1 MLENWGFAAEMCGA
15 VAEQGDYQR
24 KRKHNAEL
32 TDVLIVSVVLC
43 EALRMPAPRA
53 VDSEGI
59 ESFATIGLSDLACA
73 DILTQAELQLGSL
86 QDALGC

>member
-1 MLENWGFAAEMCGA
+1 
-15 VAEQGDYQR
+15 
-24 KRKHNAEL
+24 
-32 TDVLIVSVVLC
+32 
-43 EALRMPAPRA
+43 MPAPRT